1 MPTKLEHAHEFLD
14 EVAED
19 MQFLEGRQDQ
29 LLAFRQYGD
38 YLTPLDD
45 SYKTEDHYV
54 HGCASATHVRAVLH
68 DDNTVTFEGD
78 SQSFISKGYI
88 YLLSEAFNGIDGEQF
103 LKESE
108 PIVQKFIEKAQVG
121 LSLVQSRANAFERIY
136 RFMQKKTL
144 ESLSSKE
151 DA

>member
-1 MPTKLEHAHEFLD
+1 MTTDLKQAHAFLD
-14 EVAED
+14 EIADD
-19 MQFLEGRQDQ
+19 MQFLDGRQDQ

-45 SYKTEDHYV
+45 MYKTEEYYV
-54 HGCASATHVRAVLH
+54 HGCASATHVRAILN

-88 YLLSEAFNGIDGEQF
+88 YLLTKAFNGIDGDVF
-103 LKESE
+103 LTESE
-108 PIVQKFIEKAQVG
+108 PIVQEFIEKAQVG

-136 RFMQKKTL
+136 RFMQKHTL
-144 ESLSSKE
+144 AAIASK
-151 DA
+151 DNA